1 MPVSLNVSII
11 GAGQIGSRHLQA
23 LAHLQ
28 ESVRIQLVDPS
39 QDSLEVARQRFHSVY
54 KGDSKRITLQT
65 FNAIKELDEF
75 QDVAIVSTDSKVRYG
90 AIKELIQL
98 KNIKAVIFEKVLFQ
112 AEKEYF
118 EIDSLLET
126 KKIPAW
132 VNCILRATDFFK
144 GLKDLL
150 SKDEQITMKVEGV
163 GWGLACNGI
172 HFLDLF
178 SFLTECEDFEFTD
191 VNFARVIPDFKRPD
205 SKEFIGEMAG
215 RNSKGHQFVMNC
227 QEDDSGIESQRG
239 LKTIRIDN
247 GTRRHDI
254 AVYADRVIHKT
265 ITKNDETEVTE
276 SLPLQSQITHR
287 WVEDI
292 VRGSSCGLP
301 TYSESMTLHLCL
313 IRKFLDH
320 LTQMTG
326 KDVTRCPIT

>member
-23 LAHLQ
+23 LAHLK

-54 KGDSKRITLQT
+54 KGDSKRITLQA

-90 AIKELIQL
+90 VIKELVQL

-163 GWGLACNGI
+163 DWAREILGKSPLAIRFLKAAFNADCDGQAGLQELAGHATMLLYMTEEGQEGRNA
-172 HFLDLF
+172 FLEKR
-178 SFLTECEDFEFTD
+178 S
-191 VNFARVIPDFKRPD
+191 PDFRKYPWRP
-205 SKEFIGEMAG
+205 
-215 RNSKGHQFVMNC
+215 
-227 QEDDSGIESQRG
+227 
-239 LKTIRIDN
+239 
-247 GTRRHDI
+247 
-254 AVYADRVIHKT
+254 
-265 ITKNDETEVTE
+265 
-276 SLPLQSQITHR
+276 
-287 WVEDI
+287 
-292 VRGSSCGLP
+292 
-301 TYSESMTLHLCL
+301 
-313 IRKFLDH
+313 
-320 LTQMTG
+320 
-326 KDVTRCPIT
+326 